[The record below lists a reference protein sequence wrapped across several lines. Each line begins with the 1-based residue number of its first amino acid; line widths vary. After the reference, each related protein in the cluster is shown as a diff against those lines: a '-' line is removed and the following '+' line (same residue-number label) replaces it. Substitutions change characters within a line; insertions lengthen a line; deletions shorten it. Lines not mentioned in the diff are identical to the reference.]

1 MVKNM
6 SVLAFMIPIA
16 LILGLVGLGAFI
28 WSIKSGQYDD
38 LQGAALRILIDD
50 ERPIPSEE
58 KKTEINDEN
67 KQKE

>member
-1 MVKNM
+1 M

>member
-1 MVKNM
+1 M

-58 KKTEINDEN
+58 QKTEINDEN